1 MFSEKLR
8 PWEEEYRRS
17 IVEIIARKTKKNRNI
32 FFSVLRM
39 ARCIVFLTGSN
50 QLK

>member
-8 PWEEEYRRS
+8 PWEEEYKRL
-17 IVEIIARKTKKNRNI
+17 IVEIIAQKTKKNINI
-32 FFSVLRM
+32 FFLVLWV
-39 ARCIVFLTGSN
+39 ARCIVFLAGSN